1 MTGNTVGIIDLG
13 TNTAL
18 LLIGQINPY
27 GKITIL
33 NDEYAVVRLGS
44 GVDSTRHISVQA
56 MDRAC
61 AQLKLYAKTAQKF
74 GVTNLIAWG
83 TSAVRDAENK
93 DELIKRI
100 YRTSRIHLH
109 VLEALDE
116 AKFTYFGATYGLKLP
131 SRLIVIDIGGGSTE
145 IACGTKSEITHKQ
158 SFNIGA
164 LRLSE
169 QHKFNDL
176 NDDSQ
181 LREIRSKIL
190 KSMNSVN
197 PLQKK
202 DSLIAVSGTAL
213 TIAALATGCRHIFD
227 PILHGRYIKASFV
240 KHCFEKYSHMTPKQL
255 SNIPA
260 IGPDRSHI
268 IVAGIFILDTFL
280 THNAFD
286 GYIASMGGVRYGLL
300 EDLIHSA

>member
-1 MTGNTVGIIDLG
+1 MTGNTLGIIDLG

-18 LLIGQINPY
+18 LIIGQINSF

-33 NDEYAVVRLGS
+33 TDQYAMVRLGS
-44 GVDSTRHISVQA
+44 GVDSTRRINSQA
-56 MDRAC
+56 IDRAC
-61 AQLKLYAKTAQKF
+61 KQLKIYAKTAETF

-83 TSAVRDAENK
+83 TSAVRDAVNK
-93 DELIKRI
+93 DELIKKV
-100 YRTSRIHLH
+100 YSTSRINLR

-116 AKFTYFGATYGLKLP
+116 AKFTYFGATYGLKSS
-131 SRLIVIDIGGGSTE
+131 SRLFVIDIGGGSTE
-145 IACGTKSEITHKQ
+145 IAYGTKREIIHKQ
-158 SFNIGA
+158 SINIGA

-169 QHKFNDL
+169 QYKFNDF
-176 NDDSQ
+176 NDNLQ
-181 LREIRSKIL
+181 VRKIRSKIL
-190 KSMNSVN
+190 ESMNSIN
-197 PLQKK
+197 PPQKN

-227 PILHGRYIKASFV
+227 PILHGSYIKASFV

-260 IGPDRSHI
+260 IGPDRAHI
-268 IVAGIFILDTFL
+268 IVAGMVILDTFL

>member
-1 MTGNTVGIIDLG
+1 MTGNTLGIIDLG

-18 LLIGQINPY
+18 LIIGQINSF
-27 GKITIL
+27 GEITIL
-33 NDEYAVVRLGS
+33 TDQYAMVRLGN
-44 GVDSTRHISVQA
+44 GVDSTRRINSQA

-61 AQLKLYAKTAQKF
+61 EQLKTYAKTAELF
-74 GVTNLIAWG
+74 GVTNLTAWG
-83 TSAVRDAENK
+83 TSAVRDAINK
-93 DELIKRI
+93 EELIKQV
-100 YRTSRIHLH
+100 YSTSRINLR

-131 SRLIVIDIGGGSTE
+131 NRLVVIDIGGGSTE
-145 IACGTKSEITHKQ
+145 IACGTKREIIHKQ
-158 SFNIGA
+158 SINIGA

-169 QHKFNDL
+169 QYKFNDL
-176 NDDSQ
+176 TDDSQ
-181 LREIRSKIL
+181 VKEIRSKIL
-190 KSMNSVN
+190 RLMNNIN
-197 PLQKK
+197 PPQKN

-240 KHCFEKYSHMTPKQL
+240 KHCFEKYSHMTPEQL

-286 GYIASMGGVRYGLL
+286 GFIASMGGVRYGLL